1 MNTEN
6 NCKIKIKI
14 AKVRMALGSI
24 SKEGQAQIGIA
35 KYKYLTLDSIYEAL
49 LPIEKEI
56 GLVRYQSAEIIEI
69 GGRLINRTTTSFI
82 DADTGYSMDVKY
94 DIPVLIEVQLNKDG
108 KPRSTEMQAFGS
120 FLSYAQRYVIKCIYG
135 IASGED
141 DEQVLIDRANNT
153 QKPAPKKEERFYVD
167 LKSEKVT
174 NYLQV
179 QLQAGKSPSA
189 IVGSMIDVKKCGM
202 QNTDEVLDW
211 LNNNIPV
218 VKLEVLKPDAIVPS
232 REEMVKDYQEGGT
245 EEVIKPAPVD
255 IFDKNNDNW

>member
-153 QKPAPKKEERFYVD
+153 QKPTPKKEERVYIN
-167 LKSEKVT
+167 LKDEKVT
-174 NYLQV
+174 NYLKD
-179 QLQAGKSPSA
+179 QLQAGNSPST
-189 IVGSMIDVKKCGM
+189 IVGVLIKKKGAM
-202 QNTDEVLDW
+202 ENTSEVLEW